1 MANCQTRT
9 LSCRLAS
16 VYFPIYDTFRPHPV
30 TRSHD
35 HEFSVRRN
43 HHSVVDDARW
53 HVDFA
58 DHRRLPDIG
67 LV

>member
-1 MANCQTRT
+1 MANCQTRA

-16 VYFPIYDTFRPHPV
+16 VDFLIYDTFRPHPV

-43 HHSVVDDARW
+43 HDTGYHARW